1 MKTCARCGTSYDPA
15 NSPEGLCPACLIERA
30 LSEPESRDATLKAVA
45 SGLEARPRKDL
56 APPSP
61 EDLAPHFPSLSIEL
75 FVGQGAMGAVYRARQ
90 TELDR
95 TVALKVLP
103 TSVASDPG
111 FAERFQRES
120 RTLAT
125 LNHANIV
132 QVYDCGKAGDWFYFV
147 MEYVDGVTLRH
158 LLQDGPVEPDKALSI
173 VRQTC
178 DALTYA
184 HKQGVVHRDIKP
196 ENILLDRSGDV
207 KIVDFGLARLL
218 GRTGVEP
225 TLTAAGQA
233 MGTPHY
239 MAPEQWQ
246 DAQKVDHRA
255 DIYSL
260 GVVFYELLT
269 HELPVGRFEAP
280 SSKVRIDVGLDAVV
294 LRALDN
300 NPGRRYQHTTE
311 MRTDLDGFV
320 HAEAPERPEAGTP
333 IDQGRRSAGLAN
345 KSIWGWVACVGVIT
359 LALSWAMRAT
369 MLAIHALQ
377 RSDLGHAPGVD
388 NGAMVDEVTVCLA
401 AILLATLT
409 ASVCRKTLMNTE
421 RALGVAKPSGMLER
435 DAAFRGLILLAVFL
449 MLLAALGPQNTALVE
464 SAWIAGPIMLLVLA
478 LLWAGRVISRGR
490 QKLRSRSSS

>member
-1 MKTCARCGTSYDPA
+1 MKTCPRCGTSYDPA
-15 NSPEGLCPACLIERA
+15 TSPEGLCPACLMERA
-30 LSEPESRDATLKAVA
+30 RSAPEGHAKQ
-45 SGLEARPRKDL
+45 GL

-61 EDLAPHFPSLSIEL
+61 ADLAPHFPSLSIESI
-75 FVGQGAMGAVYRARQ
+75 VGQGAMGAVYRARQ

-103 TSVASDPG
+103 ASVASGPG

-132 QVYDCGKAGDWFYFV
+132 QVYDSGKAGDWFYFV

-158 LLQDGPVEPDKALSI
+158 LLQDGPVAPDKALSI

-178 DALTYA
+178 DALAYA
-184 HKQGVVHRDIKP
+184 HERSVVHRDIKP
-196 ENILLDRSGDV
+196 ENILLDRSGEV

-225 TLTAAGQA
+225 TLTVAGQA

-280 SSKVRIDVGLDAVV
+280 SSKVRVDVGLDAVV
-294 LRALDN
+294 LKALEN
-300 NPGRRYQHTTE
+300 NPERRYQHTTE
-311 MRTDLDGFV
+311 MRTDLDV
-320 HAEAPERPEAGTP
+320 LAEAKSPEQREATP
-333 IDQGRRSAGLAN
+333 MDAVASYELAG
-345 KSIWGWVACVGVIT
+345 KCIRGWVACVGVIM
-359 LALSWAMRAT
+359 LALGWAMRAISLSKT
-369 MLAIHALQ
+369 
-377 RSDLGHAPGVD
+377 GPGVD
-388 NGAMVDEVTVCLA
+388 NGPLVDEVTVCLA
-401 AILLATLT
+401 VVLLATLI
-409 ASVCRKTLMNTE
+409 ASACRKALMNAE
-421 RALGVAKPSGMLER
+421 RARGVAKPSGMSGR
-435 DAAFRGLILLAVFL
+435 DAVFRGLVLLAVFL
-449 MLLAALGPQNTALVE
+449 MLLAALGPQNTALIE
-464 SAWIAGPIMLLVLA
+464 SAWAAGPCLLLALA
-478 LLWAGRVISRGR
+478 LLWVGRAIIRGWR
-490 QKLRSRSSS
+490 KLRSRTRS